1 MEEILDKFNN
11 VDNPIL
17 AIFICHMTY
26 VSFLQGFPSVAT
38 TSYKFI
44 LLAHHLQFAST
55 DET

>member
-26 VSFLQGFPSVAT
+26 VSFLQGFPIS
-38 TSYKFI
+38 SNNK
-44 LLAHHLQFAST
+44 LQVHIVGSPFAICVN
-55 DET
+55 